1 MGHILRFIISTLIML
16 GEGLIL
22 NHMGCGILNWEY
34 WMILILTMCYMLVYV
49 CIYLFICKVR
59 RY

>member
-22 NHMGCGILNWEY
+22 NHMGYGILNWEY

-49 CIYLFICKVR
+49 CIYL
-59 RY
+59 

>member
-1 MGHILRFIISTLIML
+1 MGNILRFIISTLIML

-22 NHMGCGILNWEY
+22 YHMGYGILNREY

-49 CIYLFICKVR
+49 FIK
-59 RY
+59 

>member
-1 MGHILRFIISTLIML
+1 MGNILRLIISALIML

-22 NHMGCGILNWEY
+22 NHMGYGILNWEY
-34 WMILILTMCYMLVYV
+34 WMILILTMCYMWVY
-49 CIYLFICKVR
+49 IYKVR

>member
-1 MGHILRFIISTLIML
+1 MGNILRLIISTLIML

-22 NHMGCGILNWEY
+22 YHMGYGILNWEY

-49 CIYLFICKVR
+49 CIYL
-59 RY
+59 

>member
-49 CIYLFICKVR
+49 CMYLFVK
-59 RY
+59 

>member
-22 NHMGCGILNWEY
+22 NHMRCGILNWEY
-34 WMILILTMCYMLVYV
+34 WMILILTLCYMLVYIFV
-49 CIYLFICKVR
+49 K
-59 RY
+59 

>member
-22 NHMGCGILNWEY
+22 NHMVYGILNWEY

-49 CIYLFICKVR
+49 CIYL
-59 RY
+59 

>member
-22 NHMGCGILNWEY
+22 NHMGYGILNWVY
-34 WMILILTMCYMLVYV
+34 WMILILTLCYMLVYV
-49 CIYLFICKVR
+49 FVK
-59 RY
+59 

>member
-22 NHMGCGILNWEY
+22 NHMGYGIPNWEY
-34 WMILILTMCYMLVYV
+34 WMILILTMCYMLAYMFV
-49 CIYLFICKVR
+49 K
-59 RY
+59 